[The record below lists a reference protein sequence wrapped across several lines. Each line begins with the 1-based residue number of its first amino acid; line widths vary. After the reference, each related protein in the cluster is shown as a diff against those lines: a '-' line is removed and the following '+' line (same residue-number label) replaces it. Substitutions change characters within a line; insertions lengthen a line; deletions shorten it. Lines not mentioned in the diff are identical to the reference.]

1 MQILTAVLM
10 LFPIVLIGCLL
21 PLLGRT
27 RRGLLFGVT
36 VPLEFAD
43 SPAGRAAV
51 RRYRNSVV
59 LLAFTVAVTALLV
72 LYFGPLRLRPLLST
86 FAIPAELLGAMLLWQ
101 RERRAIKPHA
111 IAVPLERTTELL
123 PQRHLGGIVASV
135 AALLPL
141 ALTALWLQRRWAL
154 IPVRWPQHW
163 DAYGHVNGWGVR
175 SAASVFA
182 PLILGA
188 LLVLLMTAVA
198 AFLAFAP
205 GPQSRQR
212 RLVVAPLAG
221 LAWLMAGMFCGIGF
235 LPLWHSLSPTG
246 IVAMVIA
253 HMLATLGVVV
263 WLLWRSGIMNVAQAA
278 PYDSTPDAMWRG
290 GGLIYFNPT
299 DAAVLVPK
307 RYGFGWTLNFARPAA
322 WAYIAAVLLVLVL
335 VLLLPH
341 HHS

>member
-1 MQILTAVLM
+1 MQTLTAVLM
-10 LFPIVLIGCLL
+10 LFPIVLLGCLL

-43 SPAGRAAV
+43 SAAGRASV
-51 RRYRNSVV
+51 QRYRRSVA
-59 LLAFTVAVTALLV
+59 LLALTVVVAALL
-72 LYFGPLRLRPLLST
+72 LLLFAPPHLRPLLST

-101 RERRAIKPHA
+101 RERRAILPYA

-123 PQRHLGGIVASV
+123 PQRHLGGIVASA

-141 ALTALWLQRRWAL
+141 ALTAQWLQRHWAL
-154 IPVRWPQHW
+154 IPARWPQHW

-182 PLILGA
+182 PLLLGA

-198 AFLAFAP
+198 AFMAFAP
-205 GPQSRQR
+205 GPQGRQR
-212 RLVVAPLAG
+212 RLVIAPLAG

-235 LPLWHSLSPTG
+235 LPLWHSLSSIN

-253 HMLATLGVVV
+253 HMLATLAVLA
-263 WLLWRSGIMNVAQAA
+263 WLLWRSGIMNVAQAPA
-278 PYDSTPDAMWRG
+278 YDSTPDAMWRG

-322 WAYIAAVLLVLVL
+322 WGYIVVVLLVIALVA
-335 VLLLPH
+335 LLRLRH
-341 HHS
+341 L

>member
-43 SPAGRAAV
+43 SPAARAAV

-154 IPVRWPQHW
+154 IPARWPQHW
-163 DAYGHVNGWGVR
+163 DAYGRVNGWGVR

-221 LAWLMAGMFCGIGF
+221 LAWLMAGMFC
-235 LPLWHSLSPTG
+235 
-246 IVAMVIA
+246 
-253 HMLATLGVVV
+253 GVVV